1 MLQDHGE
8 PLERQ
13 RAQPPTA
20 DQVPYCPPH
29 WWVIEEEWQHCRKCG
44 EERPVRQVEAV
55 LEPEVERGI
64 ELESQQE
71 EDYAAEN
78 V

>member
-1 MLQDHGE
+1 
-8 PLERQ
+8 
-13 RAQPPTA
+13 
-20 DQVPYCPPH
+20 
-29 WWVIEEEWQHCRKCG
+29 VIEEEWQHCRKCG